1 MVHRNFTVGA
11 GIALGMAT
19 SMLLRRLSPISLRD
33 KTVFVTG
40 GSRGLGLLLAQEFA
54 SRGAKIAISARD
66 RSELERAET
75 QLRTITDQVLTLEA
89 DMTMR
94 EEVEIAVQKIEQR
107 FGSLGSRKQRRNHQR
122 WSS

>member
-1 MVHRNFTVGA
+1 MNSDRVSLGALKNQVRRNAAAQKVLVLIYGASQLHRWCRNRPRHGFHAVQA
-11 GIALGMAT
+11 AN
-19 SMLLRRLSPISLRD
+19 PISLED

-75 QLRTITDQVLTLEA
+75 QLRRITPDVLTLKP
-89 DMTMR
+89 
-94 EEVEIAVQKIEQR
+94 I
-107 FGSLGSRKQRRNHQR
+107 
-122 WSS
+122 